1 VALVL
6 AVVGF
11 FLLLVP
17 VPYYAVRRRS
27 LSGPLLHVTTSE
39 HARAIVADVPDGWV
53 RVRPGPRRMHRLPL
67 LGWPLRPFGERVYF
81 YLGDA
86 WPRRFRR
93 RYNLAHPEECTHA
106 VVVDVADSPRS
117 VSGVASTGAGSTP
130 RWRGRGSTGVPAG
143 SSSAPNRPWRYP
155 GRLGDGEPGRWS
167 PPGEPQTRVRGRR
180 WRRFPAPVRQA

>member
-1 VALVL
+1 VVVALVL

-27 LSGPLLHVTTSE
+27 LSGPLLHLTTSE
-39 HARAIVADVPDGWV
+39 HARAIVADVPYGWV
-53 RVRPGPRRMHRLPL
+53 RVRPGHRRMHRLPL

-86 WPRRFRR
+86 WPGRFRR

-106 VVVDVADSPRS
+106 VVVDVADLAAC
-117 VSGVASTGAGSTP
+117 G
-130 RWRGRGSTGVPAG
+130 RGRLYRRRIDASVAWSGEYRG
-143 SSSAPNRPWRYP
+143 P
-155 GRLGDGEPGRWS
+155 GRIIER
-167 PPGEPQTRVRGRR
+167 PQ
-180 WRRFPAPVRQA
+180 